1 MMKSNQNQAMDCNL
15 ARKGRLFAA
24 AALIGVLLTA
34 CGDGGGD
41 VGGSV
46 SSAPAPASPAPA
58 SPAPTSPAPA
68 SSGES
73 APLTAV
79 ASAKGATTLSW
90 MPPTANEDGTPLS
103 LTGYRIYWGV
113 TKDNLTDSI
122 TLNNPGLT
130 RYVVEQLKPATYYFV
145 ATALSKD
152 GESEPSNVIAMKVN

>member
-1 MMKSNQNQAMDCNL
+1 MMNLNRNQGMGHDL
-15 ARKGRLFAA
+15 ARKGRLVAA
-24 AALIGVLLTA
+24 AALMGVLLAA

-41 VGGSV
+41 VGSAS
-46 SSAPAPASPAPA
+46 SSA
-58 SPAPTSPAPA
+58 PAPTSPAPA
-68 SSGES
+68 SSGGS

-90 MPPTANEDGTPLS
+90 MPPTANEDGTPLT
-103 LTGYRIYWGV
+103 LTGYRIYWGL
-113 TKDNLTDSI
+113 TKDNLTDSV
-122 TLNNPGLT
+122 TLSNPGLT